1 MNQSPLPLN
10 IFFNNLNGDW
20 QENTLLIT
28 NARHSVCICH
38 IHRDYMS
45 EKIQRSYSK
54 LLLGLAEPYEI
65 QCRRANIMLLL

>member
-10 IFFNNLNGDW
+10 TFFNNLNGDW
-20 QENTLLIT
+20 QENTVLIT
-28 NARHSVCICH
+28 NASYCVCICH

-45 EKIQRSYSK
+45 ENIQRSYSK

-65 QCRRANIMLLL
+65 QCCRANIMLLL